1 MKLGEPY
8 PILAQLTHAP
18 LLDEIGVVLAPV
30 LMLVG
35 LALHLYLP
43 RHRMAVEER
52 IKDNK
57 MTPAEAR
64 RQMRFYAV
72 CAPTVTL
79 LGVALVILV
88 AYDLAQ

>member
-1 MKLGEPY
+1 
-8 PILAQLTHAP
+8 
-18 LLDEIGVVLAPV
+18 
-30 LMLVG
+30 
-35 LALHLYLP
+35 
-43 RHRMAVEER
+43 MAVEER

-79 LGVALVILV
+79 LGGALVILV

>member
-1 MKLGEPY
+1 M
-8 PILAQLTHAP
+8 LAQAAEMH
-18 LLDEIGVVLAPV
+18 LLDEVGVGVAL
-30 LMLVG
+30 LLTLVG
-35 LALHLYLP
+35 LALHLYRP

-57 MTPAEAR
+57 LTETEAR

-88 AYDLAQ
+88 VYDLSQ